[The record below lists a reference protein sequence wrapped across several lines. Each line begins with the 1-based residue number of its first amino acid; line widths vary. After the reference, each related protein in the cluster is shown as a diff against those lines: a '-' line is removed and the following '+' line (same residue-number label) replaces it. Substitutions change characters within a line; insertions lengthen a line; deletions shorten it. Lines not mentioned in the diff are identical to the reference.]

1 MIYYLNIKYIMVDNK
16 KKNKN
21 KMNKINFP
29 DDHKK
34 FDEEMKQYNMSIVK
48 FFSPQCGH
56 CVAMQNAWDSI
67 DLDNDVGI
75 FEVDVT
81 KNPVIPQSCNI
92 SPTTGVPHIILI
104 DSLGNKKAEYNGN
117 RTTDDM
123 KKFVLDNKS
132 KSVEKQTRKISGG
145 KSKRR
150 SMKKRRS
157 MQKRSMQKRSMQKRS
172 MQKRSMQKRR
182 SMKKHS
188 MKKRKSQKQK

>member
-132 KSVEKQTRKISGG
+132 KSVEKHKQTRKISGG

-150 SMKKRRS
+150 SV
-157 MQKRSMQKRSMQKRS
+157 QKRSMKKRSMKKRS
-172 MQKRSMQKRR
+172 MKKRR